1 MPDTVPTVTRT
12 FRTAIKIGEDYV
24 TLEETITLGLAATD
38 AEIAQAV
45 ALGWRIYAAQHNAM
59 VEQVEQL
66 REEQRHRRDS
76 RPSTERQREA
86 ILKLA
91 GERGVDALAEA
102 RQHYHTEFDQ
112 LTSQQASEMISN
124 LQKIRP
130 K

>member
-1 MPDTVPTVTRT
+1 MSDSAPTVTRT

-38 AEIAQAV
+38 AEIEQAV
-45 ALGWRIYAAQHNAM
+45 ALGWRIYTAQRAA
-59 VEQVEQL
+59 VTEQVEQL

-91 GERGVDALAEA
+91 SERGVDAQAEA
-102 RQHYHTEFDQ
+102 RQHYQTDLDQ

-124 LQKIRP
+124 LQKTRP

>member
-1 MPDTVPTVTRT
+1 MTDTVPTVTRT

-45 ALGWRIYAAQHNAM
+45 ALGWRIYAAQHDA
-59 VEQVEQL
+59 VTEQVEQL

-102 RQHYHTEFDQ
+102 RQHYQTDLDQ